1 MIFLGKTLF
10 ELFCQTEMKTG
21 FVLPPM
27 GSELTPGEWM
37 SVSHD
42 ELNQMLALM
51 GLDRYSDASAG
62 TKINQIVGFLNYN
75 GLASRPYTV
84 TKEVEVPKQGGGFEK
99 LPVKRVSPEIIIGR
113 LKEYFEPVPE
123 DENEFAVPE
132 RDPDYN
138 VDELMY
144 DQKFRKKADKE
155 IKAQRHQLFREK
167 LREERNLHLEKRRS
181 SVNVKEIIK
190 LLNRDPNYY
199 IQQKVDMMSDKDFTK
214 NPVGGF
220 PGSWDGSEMDFW
232 MFEDLNDYP
241 TFVRPVIWFHH
252 T

>member
-1 MIFLGKTLF
+1 M
-10 ELFCQTEMKTG
+10 ETG

-27 GSELTPGEWM
+27 KSELTPGEWM

-75 GLASRPYTV
+75 GLASRPHTV
-84 TKEVEVPKQGGGFEK
+84 MKEVEVPKLGGGFEK
-99 LPVKRVSPEIIIGR
+99 MLNKRVSPEIIIGR
-113 LKEYFEPVPE
+113 LKEYYEPVPE

-144 DQKFRKKADKE
+144 DQKFRRKADKE
-155 IKAQRHQLFREK
+155 I
-167 LREERNLHLEKRRS
+167 
-181 SVNVKEIIK
+181 
-190 LLNRDPNYY
+190 
-199 IQQKVDMMSDKDFTK
+199 
-214 NPVGGF
+214 
-220 PGSWDGSEMDFW
+220 
-232 MFEDLNDYP
+232 
-241 TFVRPVIWFHH
+241 
-252 T
+252 